1 MEKTIASWFFLR
13 PTITTFQLEPEQHPE
28 FVFGTRERAQRDHL
42 FEEIE
47 GASFGDAGFKAVVFG
62 DYGRGKTRMCQN
74 LRFEIQRAGL
84 RIAPIYVKCSSF
96 TSKAPFYALFREMI
110 LKHPTNEV
118 MRIAT
123 EYGRLVAAQKA
134 QPLIEIVQSEDIAL
148 VMSKGL
154 QMLDPDMVRTCMR
167 WLSGEPKVAMD
178 GVSKTIKPQL
188 TDSSEFGAVMRGLSH
203 MIATVDRKVVVY
215 FIDEAERF
223 NNITNADAFTVW
235 LVSLRELTEI
245 AGVGLIFFV
254 GAVSRNE
261 LPVLLLQEEIM
272 RRIGIVNYIEFLNPS
287 RDDLRA
293 FLKELFSTCIR
304 KGEVPE
310 PHRLVAPQDVLDS
323 TIPEELSAITN
334 GEADRLEA
342 YPFEP
347 EALDEFVED
356 VAAGGATNKPS
367 EVLKRLL
374 KATQRAIRKDR
385 RTIDPS
391 IVREINA
398 EGV

>member
-1 MEKTIASWFFLR
+1 MEKTLASWFFLR

-28 FVFGTRERAQRDHL
+28 FIFGTRERAQRDHL
-42 FEEIE
+42 LGEIE

-74 LRFEIQRAGL
+74 LRFEIQRHGY
-84 RIAPIYVKCSSF
+84 RITPIYVKCSSF
-96 TSKAPFYALFREMI
+96 TSKAPFHALFREMVMR
-110 LKHPTNEV
+110 HPTTEIT
-118 MRIAT
+118 RLAT
-123 EYGRLVAAQKA
+123 EYGRLVAAQQA

-148 VMSKGL
+148 VMSQGL
-154 QMLDPDMVRTCMR
+154 AMLNPDMVRKCMR
-167 WLSGEPKVAMD
+167 WLSGEPKVPMEGIGSA
-178 GVSKTIKPQL
+178 IKSQL

-203 MIATVDRKVVVY
+203 MIAAVDKKVVVY

-245 AGVGLIFFV
+245 AGVGMIFFV

-272 RRIGIVNYIEFLNPS
+272 RRIGVVNYIEFLNPS
-287 RDDLRA
+287 RDELRA

-310 PHRLVAPQDVLDS
+310 PHRLVAPSDVLDP
-323 TIPEELSAITN
+323 TIPAELATITN
-334 GEADRLEA
+334 GDPDRLDA

-356 VAAGGATNKPS
+356 VAAGGSANKPS

-385 RTIDPS
+385 RTIDPG